1 MISCNYL
8 RLDML
13 QLTKGQ
19 QQLRPM
25 LSVIKLLWM
34 LICLQL
40 TLNPNNIFVKSDQ
53 LSSTPSPSSSSSSS
67 SDSSSS
73 YSADL
78 CYLKDGGSSQTFTV
92 NEATPINSVIG
103 TLQVIGNVSTSSE
116 AESEIELSLAP
127 HHSANRLESGD
138 IPIRI
143 EPRTK
148 DLILIRKLDKESSE
162 GESGIVIGVKC
173 RKRSQSTDP
182 SIIIPVRIIVTDA
195 NDHAPEF
202 IGTPYIVNISEVTV
216 PGSSL
221 FPGHRIRANDGDSQ
235 GPFSTVEYSIETGPF
250 SHLVAF
256 RGRLGGDLVLTGPLD
271 YETLP
276 KFWVTIRAQDQG
288 EPPLS
293 ATTTLTVIVNDA
305 DDQNPRFLDDK
316 YSLVLPDNVREGQPL
331 GIKPKPIRAV
341 DPDTEINS
349 PIEYSFN
356 SDSREYSYFLIDPKY
371 ATIKVKRPLP
381 PTVTLPLTLVIRAT
395 QTDNRDRYA
404 LTTVTILSRRES
416 ILPEIRFTKSNYSVS
431 VLENVPLGSVLLTI
445 GISGRPATTE
455 VIESTN
461 RPASS
466 SSSSSSTSTSTSS
479 SSGLTYQLL
488 DDEGNHFG
496 IRSNGE
502 IIVKK
507 PLDYELRPWYS
518 FRVMASD
525 GKQSDVTRVN
535 ISLIN
540 VNDHDPQFSLS
551 HYTFFVNSESGL
563 RSRSIIGE
571 VKATDKDTGDTLD
584 FTVKGPFARSFT
596 IDRNGK
602 ISITSLK
609 GLNTSQAHLIVM
621 ASDSGSPPR
630 SSSVPVTVQFS
641 PNLLKTGLARAIGDP
656 SESTD
661 PDLLGD
667 VEDIDGRARSSGVNM
682 SSLFNTTGHS
692 AIVLVIVL
700 GVLLATLFII
710 IITLTVH
717 LVRHRKLNDVH
728 SSSGLSSTSTDS
740 CASSTDSGH
749 LHPPPPPT
757 SLSSHHLHHHH
768 HVSSLH
774 HPSSGIYGKI
784 DAPSPRGGFSIS
796 SLAKKSSKVS
806 PSDTIIN
813 DSTNL
818 FGPTSTLPT
827 GGLLST
833 NGVENPI
840 FNLSNG
846 GGNNNTNTLPNNLTS
861 RYYGDNRSIGHGPS
875 SGSGKSDPDSAI
887 VSDASSSNDAP
898 HNGSN
903 SSSASTSSTSSN
915 SSTHRQQK
923 ETSDSIVDL
932 TSPESHLHHHNHHQ
946 LSHQQQQQHHH
957 HHNNNDNRSLSP
969 PPPPSITCTTTGT
982 TGGGTAS
989 RISLIKWP
997 QGSIPRRVK
1006 KLTWEDERFGYNT
1019 IINYANINKSTSN
1032 NHRTHGVSNNSS
1044 FDSTS
1049 ANDFEESNKNVYHS
1063 FAATNNNNN
1072 NNNNTF
1078 GRRNN
1083 SSNDSNGLRSSD
1095 DFRRTELDPDVS
1107 VTPFRRSTF
1116 LGQTHHH
1123 GLSSNNEPKAN
1134 LPDLT
1139 VYF

>member
-1 MISCNYL
+1 MGGL
-8 RLDML
+8 V
-13 QLTKGQ
+13 
-19 QQLRPM
+19 PF
-25 LSVIKLLWM
+25 SVIFLPWIFISFN
-34 LICLQL
+34 LIY
-40 TLNPNNIFVKSDQ
+40 VKSSE
-53 LSSTPSPSSSSSSS
+53 LTNR
-67 SDSSSS
+67 
-73 YSADL
+73 YDL

-92 NEATPINSVIG
+92 NEATPINSSIG
-103 TLQVIGNVSTSSE
+103 SLQVIGNVSTSPE
-116 AESEIELSLAP
+116 TESEIELSLAL

-143 EPRTK
+143 DPGTK

-173 RKRSQSTDP
+173 RKLVQSTDP

-202 IGTPYIVNISEVTV
+202 VGTPYIVNISEVTV

-221 FPGHRIRANDGDSQ
+221 FPGHRIKAIDGDSQ

-316 YSLVLPDNVREGQPL
+316 YSVVLPDTVREGQPL

-356 SDSREYSYFLIDPKY
+356 SDSREYSYFTIDPKY
-371 ATIKVKRPLP
+371 AAIKVKRPLP
-381 PTVTLPLTLVIRAT
+381 PTISLPLTLVIRAT

-431 VLENVPLGSVLLTI
+431 VLENVPPGSVLLTV
-445 GISGRPATTE
+445 GIMGRPTPTE
-455 VIESTN
+455 VE
-461 RPASS
+461 
-466 SSSSSSTSTSTSS
+466 STSS
-479 SSGLTYQLL
+479 SSRSSLSSPSSSGITYQLL

-496 IRSNGE
+496 IKSNGE
-502 IIVKK
+502 ITVRKA
-507 PLDYELRPWYS
+507 LDYELRPWYS

-540 VNDHDPQFSLS
+540 VNDHDPQFSQP

-563 RSRSIIGE
+563 RSKSIIGE

-596 IDRNGK
+596 IDKTGK
-602 ISITSLK
+602 ISISSLK
-609 GLNTSQAHLIVM
+609 GLNTTQAHLIVM

-630 SSSVPVTVQFS
+630 SSSVPVTVQFA
-641 PNLLKTGLARAIGDP
+641 PNLIKTGLARAIGDIEP
-656 SESTD
+656 SDSVD
-661 PDLLGD
+661 NLLN
-667 VEDIDGRARSSGVNM
+667 DIDDVDGQARSSGVNM
-682 SSLFNTTGHS
+682 SSLFNTSGPS

-717 LVRHRKLNDVH
+717 LLRHRKLSDVH

-749 LHPPPPPT
+749 LHPPPPPA
-757 SLSSHHLHHHH
+757 SLTSHHLHHH
-768 HVSSLH
+768 SSLH
-774 HPSSGIYGKI
+774 HPNSAIYGKI
-784 DAPSPRGGFSIS
+784 DVPSSRGFSIS
-796 SLAKKSSKVS
+796 SLAKKTAKVS
-806 PSDTIIN
+806 PSDQS

-818 FGPTSTLPT
+818 FGPTSNLPT
-827 GGLLST
+827 GGLMSST
-833 NGVENPI
+833 GGVDGGGIHGVENPI
-840 FNLSNG
+840 FNLSN
-846 GGNNNTNTLPNNLTS
+846 NNSTNNTLPNNLSS
-861 RYYGDNRSIGHGPS
+861 RYYGNNRSLSIGHGTS

-887 VSDASSSNDAP
+887 VSDASSSNEAP
-898 HNGSN
+898 HNGS
-903 SSSASTSSTSSN
+903 SSSSSTSSTSSN
-915 SSTHRQQK
+915 TSHHRQVK
-923 ETSDSIVDL
+923 EADSIVDL
-932 TSPESHLHHHNHHQ
+932 TSPPSESHN
-946 LSHQQQQQHHH
+946 HHH
-957 HHNNNDNRSLSP
+957 HHHHFNNNKDNHNRSLSP
-969 PPPPSITCTTTGT
+969 PPPPSITCTTSGT

-1019 IINYANINKSTSN
+1019 IINYANINKSSSSFVHHRNGNNGSYDSSN
-1032 NHRTHGVSNNSS
+1032 ND
-1044 FDSTS
+1044 FD
-1049 ANDFEESNKNVYHS
+1049 ESKNVYNPYNP
-1063 FAATNNNNN
+1063 ANNNIN

-1078 GRRNN
+1078 GRRTNN
-1083 SSNDSNGLRSSD
+1083 SSGDPSSGLRSTD

-1116 LGQTHHH
+1116 LGQHHH
-1123 GLSSNNEPKAN
+1123 GSTNNEPKAN